1 MEQLHTDPID
11 SGNATGQPG
20 KESLSAYVERMETE
34 ENLRKLAMKLTDD
47 LKKPVANE
55 HPQALSP
62 DVSTRDVSTRD
73 VSTPDLSFEKFEEKR
88 KRRDGQ

>member
-11 SGNATGQPG
+11 SDSTTGKPG
-20 KESLSAYVERMETE
+20 QESLSAYVQRMETE
-34 ENLRKLAMKLTDD
+34 ENLRKLAVKLKDD

-55 HPQALSP
+55 DP
-62 DVSTRDVSTRD
+62 DVSTRD

-88 KRRDGQ
+88 KQSGGQ